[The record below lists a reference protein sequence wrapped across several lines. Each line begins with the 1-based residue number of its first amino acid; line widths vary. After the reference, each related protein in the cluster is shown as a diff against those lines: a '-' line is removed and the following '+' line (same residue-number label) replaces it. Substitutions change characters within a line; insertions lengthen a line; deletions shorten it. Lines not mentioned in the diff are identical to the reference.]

1 MQGGTGGDGGPATTG
16 SGGPGGTGE
25 GPRVSAR
32 QAHNYYAN
40 QRNINITNIS
50 IFSLLLPGGHMAPQH
65 GTRAVDE
72 MLNDESHQFLQVA
85 VRALEITTT
94 VVQSIVRSIRIVF
107 CRDPGDSLV
116 E

>member
-1 MQGGTGGDGGPATTG
+1 MQGGTGGDGGPATAG

-50 IFSLLLPGGHMAPQH
+50 VFSLLLPAGHMAPQH
-65 GTRAVDE
+65 VTRAVDE
-72 MLNDESHQFLQVA
+72 TLNDKSHTKQVA

-94 VVQSIVRSIRIVF
+94 VVQSIARSIRIVF

-116 E
+116 G